1 MRPSNNLENK
11 TPSDTL
17 KCLASMYDSSCSQFY
32 RTTTE
37 IQSGPDV
44 HEESRLFMTFLT
56 SFGVTEILCSLRLII
71 EGKTRREIPDSS
83 LKFLEKFLANNFA
96 LLDVEDNTS
105 APLYRGGIAYLL
117 LLTTKVPRPW
127 FLESD

>member
-17 KCLASMYDSSCSQFY
+17 KCLASMYDSSCSQFF

-37 IQSGPDV
+37 IQSGLDA

-56 SFGVTEILCSLRLII
+56 SFGVRNIMQFKIKK
-71 EGKTRREIPDSS
+71 GKH
-83 LKFLEKFLANNFA
+83 
-96 LLDVEDNTS
+96 VERYQTQ
-105 APLYRGGIAYLL
+105 
-117 LLTTKVPRPW
+117 V
-127 FLESD
+127 

>member
-1 MRPSNNLENK
+1 
-11 TPSDTL
+11 
-17 KCLASMYDSSCSQFY
+17 
-32 RTTTE
+32 
-37 IQSGPDV
+37 
-44 HEESRLFMTFLT
+44 MTFLT